1 MSIKEFFNLYGE
13 NKFREI
19 EHNVITEVFKNKG
32 KVISLGGGSLILEK
46 NRNIIMRNSI
56 IIFLNRDLSF
66 IKENKRAYIDRPLLV
81 DENSINK
88 LYQERIS
95 TYKQCLDIEI
105 DTNSTILNTINEI
118 LTKLM

>member
-1 MSIKEFFNLYGE
+1 
-13 NKFREI
+13 
-19 EHNVITEVFKNKG
+19 
-32 KVISLGGGSLILEK
+32 
-46 NRNIIMRNSI
+46 MRNSI

-66 IKENKRAYIDRPLLV
+66 IKENKKAYIDRPLLV

-118 LTKLM
+118 LTKLDERSSTKEETASLEKELNEIILKLAKMK

>member
-1 MSIKEFFNLYGE
+1 MDEQRKISGINNCTAGAGYG
-13 NKFREI
+13 
-19 EHNVITEVFKNKG
+19 TKG
-32 KVISLGGGSLILEK
+32 CGT
-46 NRNIIMRNSI
+46 
-56 IIFLNRDLSF
+56 F
-66 IKENKRAYIDRPLLV
+66 IKENKKAYIDRPLLV